1 MRRSLMM
8 VFLVA
13 GLLAPA
19 HVFAQDGA
27 EGAGEGEPAEA
38 GEPAATEPATT
49 EGEPAA
55 EVDEPAEDASVEG
68 DAPAEGDAP
77 GEGEPT
83 AEEDTGPKI
92 GPGGRE
98 LRADYPGTEEAMK
111 ESMETDKLQGVAS
124 DDGAG
129 GQAYDLRVK
138 ELETR
143 IDDLKDKVFRSKSRI
158 VLLKETLLGNK
169 LGGSGAI
176 VSLQNNM
183 GNRFELVRLAFVI
196 DGKST
201 ERRANRD
208 GSLSGKESIEFYNG
222 AMGPGPHELLVQL
235 EYKGKSSVFS
245 YFNNYTFTLQQRCK
259 FSVDE
264 GMQTTVD
271 LVAFQGGNITTPVD
285 ERPEIRCDVAKA
297 PAVAEKVAPAARK
310 GVE

>member
-19 HVFAQDGA
+19 HAFAQDGA
-27 EGAGEGEPAEA
+27 EGAGEGEPAET
-38 GEPAATEPATT
+38 GEPAATEPAA

-55 EVDEPAEDASVEG
+55 DAPTE

-77 GEGEPT
+77 AEEAPKEGEPA

-111 ESMETDKLQGVAS
+111 ESMETDKIQGVAS
-124 DDGAG
+124 DDSAG
-129 GQAYDLRVK
+129 SQAYDLRVK

-169 LGGSGAI
+169 LGGSGAV
-176 VSLQNNM
+176 VSLQNDM
-183 GNRFELVRLAFVI
+183 GNKFELVRLAFVI

-201 ERRANRD
+201 ERRADRD
-208 GSLSGKESIEFYNG
+208 GSLSTQENIEFFNG

-264 GMQTTVD
+264 GMQTKVD
-271 LVAFQGGNITTPVD
+271 LVAFRGGDITTPVD
-285 ERPEIRCDVAKA
+285 KRPELRCDVAKA
-297 PAVAEKVAPAARK
+297 PAIAENTAPAEKKDA
-310 GVE
+310 E